1 MKAHA
6 VIVSMIAVASAA
18 PFGAA
23 SAADAKQFFQDTCS
37 FCHGASGEGIPNL
50 APPLKGN
57 KFITEGDVKAIA
69 ETITKGRAGAQKH
82 YKELASPMPPQSV
95 SGKQLDD
102 LITFLRTDLQK

>member
-1 MKAHA
+1 MKAYLA
-6 VIVSMIAVASAA
+6 IASMIAVTAV
-18 PFGAA
+18 PFGTA
-23 SAADAKQFFQDTCS
+23 SAADAKQFFQSTCS
-37 FCHGASGEGIPNL
+37 FCHGANGEGIPNL

-69 ETITKGRAGAQKH
+69 ETITKGRSGAQKH

-95 SGKQLDD
+95 SGKQLDE